1 MIRQLFAALQR
12 TLSRLRTAIRRLAGT
27 APDDAHVARV
37 YWDEGVA
44 LTLTD
49 LMRESETRAS
59 GRVQVITLGEFRS
72 AIGELWERYEQRI
85 LLIAD
90 STISRMIGRGNTY
103 IPQDKDTWLLL
114 FPALS
119 EPEALKRAD
128 AIAARI
134 GEKLVGARFS
144 ETPPP
149 LPEAFKLDLRGALNA
164 DGSLNLDRV
173 KAAVENVRQS
183 TSLGLGSVKSVAKKP
198 AGVAKA
204 AAASSPTAP
213 PAKSEAAQ
221 LTVAF
226 RPAWNAE
233 TQSVNSFFFRATKP
247 DGSDVY
253 GPGGPCPTDATA
265 LDLLG
270 LAARAFSDM
279 CERGLR
285 AILTVPVPY
294 PALHGPNL
302 AEFQRVI
309 SSLPQR
315 ERLLHLRLEVTHV
328 PARAGADSLV
338 PIRELFRPFTREV
351 AFLLDPFQL
360 SDQVL
365 ALDHIMVGVEMPQGG
380 RRSDDEI
387 FQAMLIFRQRAGRR
401 ATYVLGLSSRLQVA
415 HAVTASIAEIGG
427 PGVSGELKKLPDQVT
442 VIRRQDLLL

>member
-1 MIRQLFAALQR
+1 MIRRLFAALKQS
-12 TLSRLRTAIRRLAGT
+12 LSRLRTAIRQFAGT
-27 APDDAHVARV
+27 APEDVHAARV
-37 YWDEGVA
+37 YWDEGMA
-44 LTLTD
+44 LTLTH
-49 LMRESETRAS
+49 LMQESETRAS
-59 GRVQVITLGEFRS
+59 GRVQVITLAEFRS

-85 LLIAD
+85 LLIAET
-90 STISRMIGRGNTY
+90 TISRMIGRGNTY

-144 ETPPP
+144 ESAP
-149 LPEAFKLDLRGALNA
+149 LPEASKIDLRGALNA

-173 KAAVENVRQS
+173 RAAVENVRQS
-183 TSLGLGSVKSVAKKP
+183 MSLSLGSAAAADKKP
-198 AGVAKA
+198 AGPARTAASTPA
-204 AAASSPTAP
+204 AA
-213 PAKSEAAQ
+213 PARSDAAQ

-253 GPGGPCPTDATA
+253 GPGGACPTDATA

-270 LAARAFSDM
+270 LAARAFTDM

-294 PALHGPNL
+294 PILHGPRL
-302 AEFQRVI
+302 AEVQRMI
-309 SSLPQR
+309 SGLPQR
-315 ERLLHLRLEVTHV
+315 ERLLHLRIEVTHV

-365 ALDHIMVGVEMPQGG
+365 ALDHIMVGIELPRGG

-415 HAVTASIAEIGG
+415 HAVTAGVAEIGG
-427 PGVSGELKKLPDQVT
+427 TGVSGELKRLPDQVT